1 VTVRLSRRRDQ
12 HVTTQARW
20 PVRRS
25 PPWLF
30 AAIAVG
36 LAAAVLVGLAHHPT
50 TGQRAA
56 DLRGMIRTLNF
67 DIRSCAGGLRDSLT
81 ALDAI
86 QSGSESDRATAVSI
100 ARDGAANCSPAN
112 NQQLADL
119 VQYQVPE
126 SLTRFHLK
134 PTVNEL
140 VTWAFPWAQ
149 RAQHDIVNVLVAGG
163 AQARERA
170 SAVLRS
176 DLRTLDA
183 HKAAVDNALNGAA
196 RALGSTDT
204 PPVLP
209 R

>member
-1 VTVRLSRRRDQ
+1 VTVRLSPRG
-12 HVTTQARW
+12 VTSQARW

-25 PPWLF
+25 PAWLV
-30 AAIAVG
+30 AALAAV

-56 DLRGMIRTLNF
+56 DLRGMIRTLDF

-81 ALDAI
+81 ALHAI
-86 QSGSESDRATAVSI
+86 QSGASGDRATAISI

-119 VQYQVPE
+119 IQYQVPE
-126 SLTRFHLK
+126 SLTRFNLK

-149 RAQHDIVNVLVAGG
+149 RAQQDIADVLGAGQ
-163 AQARERA
+163 AAARERA
-170 SAVLRS
+170 LAALGS
-176 DLRTLDA
+176 DLRTLDS

-196 RALGSTDT
+196 RSLGSADT

>member
-1 VTVRLSRRRDQ
+1 MTVRLSRRRDQ
-12 HVTTQARW
+12 HVTTQTRW

-30 AAIAVG
+30 AAIAAG
-36 LAAAVLVGLAHHPT
+36 LAGVVLVGLAHHPT

-56 DLRGMIRTLNF
+56 DLRGMIRTLNV

-81 ALDAI
+81 ALRAI
-86 QSGSESDRATAVSI
+86 QSGAESDRATAVSI

-149 RAQHDIVNVLVAGG
+149 RAQQDIANLLVAGG

-176 DLRTLDA
+176 DLRTLDT

-209 R
+209 S